1 MKRFFVFIILAA
13 MLLGGCG
20 SQGQQMKEP
29 VTFYYLRDQYRYG
42 NSQSIMDGEERE
54 VSGHHGDLRYLM
66 ALYLLGPS
74 SEELRCPLPLGTR
87 ILSAEQEDGRITLT
101 LSEVPASMT
110 DTTFS
115 LACAC
120 LSRTCLSLTEADSVT
135 VISGSRSITMD
146 ANNLVLT
153 DNLQNS
159 ETEETQ

>member
-54 VSGHHGDLRYLM
+54 VSGHRGDLRYLM

>member
-54 VSGHHGDLRYLM
+54 VSGHRGDLRYLM

-146 ANNLVLT
+146 ADNLVLT